1 MLVRDR
7 LKEDSQVRS
16 TTFEQYEPKSSQCGL
31 DNLVN
36 SHQIFFNCKRNEKC
50 FTVYL
55 TIQTLYCILSVF
67 LLNVHQ
73 LQIVYLSG

>member
-36 SHQIFFNCKRNEKC
+36 SHQIFFN
-50 FTVYL
+50 
-55 TIQTLYCILSVF
+55 
-67 LLNVHQ
+67 
-73 LQIVYLSG
+73 